1 MFKPYAP
8 CVVALTGPSLHGKSS
23 AAERIRDESN
33 FVIRDCDEVR
43 KQLYPKF
50 SGVLLPQEQG
60 LPLMDRVY
68 RAMMK
73 DVEMLI
79 EFGNPVVV
87 SSAFA
92 RAVLKDM
99 LIKWAHEH
107 PQIPVRVFRL
117 EVTSREVIRERLEE
131 RGRRGTLSDIKT
143 EEDYDWL
150 RSIEAPWPANFPVTL
165 VNAEQSIEAVVAE
178 VLNHLRDLGQ

>member
-1 MFKPYAP
+1 MKLYVP

-23 AAERIRDESN
+23 AAERIRNDSN

-43 KQLYPKF
+43 KQLCPQF
-50 SGVLLPQEQG
+50 SGVLLPPEQG
-60 LPLMDRVY
+60 LPLMDGVY

-73 DVEMLI
+73 NVEMLT
-79 EFGNPVVV
+79 EFGSPVVV
-87 SSAFA
+87 SAAFA
-92 RAVLKDM
+92 RLMLKDM
-99 LIKWAHEH
+99 LIKWTHEH

-117 EVTSREVIRERLEE
+117 EVTSREVMRERLKE
-131 RGRRGTLSDIKT
+131 RERRGTLSDIKT
-143 EEDYDWL
+143 QKDYDWL

-178 VLNHLRDLGQ
+178 ILNHLHDMGQ

>member
-1 MFKPYAP
+1 MKLYVP

-23 AAERIRDESN
+23 AAERIRDDSN

-43 KQLYPKF
+43 KQLYPQF
-50 SGVLLPQEQG
+50 SGVLLPPEQG

>member
-1 MFKPYAP
+1 MKLFPP
-8 CVVALTGPSLHGKSS
+8 CVAALTGPSLHYKSF
-23 AAERIRDESN
+23 AAERIRDDSN

-43 KQLYPKF
+43 KQLYPQF
-50 SGVLLPQEQG
+50 SGVLLPPEQG

-73 DVEMLI
+73 DVEMLT
-79 EFGNPVVV
+79 EFGTPVVI

-99 LIKWAHEH
+99 LIRWAHEH

-117 EVTSREVIRERLEE
+117 EVTSREVIRERLKE
-131 RGRRGTLSDIKT
+131 RERLGTLSDIKT
-143 EEDYDWL
+143 EKGYDWL
-150 RSIEAPWPANFPVTL
+150 RSIEAPWPSDFPVTL
-165 VNAEQSIEAVVAE
+165 VNAEQPIEAVVAE
-178 VLNHLRDLGQ
+178 ILGHLRGLEL